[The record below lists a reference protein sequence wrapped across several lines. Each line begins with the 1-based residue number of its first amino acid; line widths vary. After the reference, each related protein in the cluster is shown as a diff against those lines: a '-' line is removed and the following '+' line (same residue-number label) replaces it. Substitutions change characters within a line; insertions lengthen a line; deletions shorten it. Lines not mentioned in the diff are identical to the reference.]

1 MKQLSLRI
9 RSILLAM
16 GVLALF
22 APLTVVILDDA
33 YTTSLTQAKM
43 SELRLMNL
51 GLLSAFELDDD
62 IPFMPE
68 ILYEEQLNLPGSGYL
83 GVIVFRGHVVW
94 QSASALDYTLPAPNL
109 NVNVGNELFVE
120 SYIANFDNDTD
131 YFAYAFTAEFASESN
146 FEPVRFYIFNN
157 KHLFNEE
164 RETFISVVWRWL
176 LILSGGLLVLIIVGI
191 SLVLMPVR
199 KLISEISL
207 TSSGQKQQL
216 DAHYPVEF
224 NPLKQSINEL
234 IESESQQRARYKNSL
249 GDLAHSLKTPLAV
262 ALGVEKLPKQAVES
276 LNQIDQIIQRQ
287 LKRASAGKTGW
298 QAAIPLL
305 PITQKVANAMDKVY
319 QHKQLSITIEAINN
333 VAIKADETDIMEM
346 VGNLLDNACKAADSK
361 VLVALKNEGNWAVL
375 TIDDDGPGIPSD
387 KKQALLERGTRL
399 DTYADGQGIGM
410 ALVSDLIAIYQGKLL
425 IERAP
430 IGGARFIVKF
440 PV

>member
-16 GVLALF
+16 SVLALF

-51 GLLSAFELDDD
+51 GLLSAFELDGD

-375 TIDDDGPGIPSD
+375 TIDDDGPGVPSD

-440 PV
+440 PA

>member
-1 MKQLSLRI
+1 
-9 RSILLAM
+9 M

-51 GLLSAFELDDD
+51 GLLSAFELDGD

-109 NVNVGNELFVE
+109 YVNVGNELFVE
-120 SYIANFDNDTD
+120 SYTANFDGNTD

-157 KHLFNEE
+157 KHLFDGE

-207 TSSGQKQQL
+207 TSTGQKQQL

-262 ALGVEKLPKQAVES
+262 ALGVKKLPEQAVES

-298 QAAIPLL
+298 QAAILLL
-305 PITQKVANAMDKVY
+305 PIIQKVANAMDKVY
-319 QHKQLSITIEAINN
+319 QHKQLSITIEATNK

-346 VGNLLDNACKAADSK
+346 VGNLLDNACKAANST
-361 VLVALKNEGNWAVL
+361 VLVTLINEGNWAVL

-430 IGGARFIVKF
+430 IGGARF
-440 PV
+440 